1 MATPEA
7 LRKVADNILDVTHG
21 NFTDL
26 TVKDLE
32 YLYEAAEGLA
42 NLVREIDDQMNDGDP
57 PEEWV
62 DAFRQ
67 HEE

>member
-7 LRKVADNILDVTHG
+7 LRKAADNILDMTHG

-32 YLYEAAEGLA
+32 YLYEAAEELA
-42 NLVREIDDQMNDGDP
+42 NLVRELDDQMNDGDP
-57 PEEWV
+57 PPEWEE
-62 DAFRQ
+62 AFRQ
-67 HEE
+67 QEE